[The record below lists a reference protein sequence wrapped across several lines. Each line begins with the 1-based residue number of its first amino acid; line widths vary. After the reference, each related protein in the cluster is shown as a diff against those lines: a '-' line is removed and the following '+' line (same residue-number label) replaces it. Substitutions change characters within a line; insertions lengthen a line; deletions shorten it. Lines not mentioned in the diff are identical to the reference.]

1 MASMAK
7 ATGRVLVQLGEDE
20 PVEVGTIEIP
30 IHASAVPTPA
40 RRERDEMTVTPTIQ
54 GRGA

>member
-1 MASMAK
+1 MASIAK

-30 IHASAVPTPA
+30 IDVGTQPIPA
-40 RRERDEMTVTPTIQ
+40 RRGGPAARLDA
-54 GRGA
+54 GD